1 MILLKDNIYKITG
14 MSYSQ
19 KELQDLNNFYSN
31 QLLDDTILFW
41 FPRSFDKEYG
51 GFLLMRDADGSL
63 IDDDKAVWIQGR
75 ATWMLSTLYN
85 TVEKKQEW
93 LDGAKLGYDFL
104 NKHCFDTDGQM
115 FFHVTRDGRPIRKR
129 RYFFSETFY
138 VIAAAAYA
146 KASGDKEA
154 ANKARFVFGKCIEY
168 ATTPGLLQPKF
179 TNTRPS
185 KGIGVPMI
193 MMNTAQ
199 QLRETIGDPRCE
211 EWITKWIAEIE
222 TNFVKDDIKC
232 VMEQVAPDGSI
243 IDHIDGRTLNPGH
256 AMEGAWF
263 ILHEAKHR
271 NNDKHLIE
279 LGCRMLDYMWE
290 RGWDKEHG
298 GILYFR
304 DVYNKPVQEYW
315 QDMKFWWPHNEV
327 IIATLL
333 AYLMTGDEKY
343 ADWHKQVH
351 DYAYK
356 HFYDKV
362 NGEWFGYLHR
372 DGILTQSDKG
382 NLYKGPF
389 HLPRQEWYC
398 AQLLN
403 EHLKKTIP

>member
-1 MILLKDNIYKITG
+1 
-14 MSYSQ
+14 MSYS
-19 KELQDLNNFYSN
+19 LTDLIALKNFYSN
-31 QLLDDTILFW
+31 QLLHNTIPFW
-41 FPRSFDKEYG
+41 FPRSFDLEYG
-51 GFLLMRDADGSL
+51 GFLLMRDAGGSL

-75 ATWMLSTLYN
+75 AAWMLSTLYN
-85 TVEKKQEW
+85 TVENKQEW
-93 LDGAKLGYDFL
+93 LTGAKLGYDFL
-104 NKHCFDTDGQM
+104 NTHCFDTDGQM

-154 ANKARFVFGKCIEY
+154 AAKAGFVFEKCIEY
-168 ATTPGLLQPKF
+168 AATPGLLPPKF
-179 TNTRPS
+179 TSTRPS

-193 MMNTAQ
+193 MINTAQ
-199 QLRETIGDPRCE
+199 QLRETIGHPRCE

-222 TNFVKDDIKC
+222 RDFVKDDIQC
-232 VMEQVAPDGSI
+232 VMEQVAPDGNI

-256 AMEGAWF
+256 AIEGAWF
-263 ILHEAKHR
+263 ILHEAKYR
-271 NNDKHLIE
+271 NNDEKLMD

-304 DVYNKPVQEYW
+304 DVYHKPVQEYW

-333 AYLMTGDEKY
+333 AYLMTGKEKY
-343 ADWHKQVH
+343 AQWHQLVH
-351 DYAYK
+351 DYAYQ
-356 HFYDKV
+356 HFQDKQ

-372 DGILTQSDKG
+372 DGTIAQTAKG

-403 EHLKKTIP
+403 EHLKNKT

>member
-1 MILLKDNIYKITG
+1 MYSQEDLIALKD
-14 MSYSQ
+14 
-19 KELQDLNNFYSN
+19 FYSN
-31 QLLDDTILFW
+31 QLLNNTIPFW
-41 FPRSFDKEYG
+41 FPRSYDKECG

-75 ATWMLSTLYN
+75 ATWILSTLYN

-104 NKHCFDTDGQM
+104 NKHCFDADGQM

-146 KASGDKEA
+146 KASGDEEA

-168 ATTPGLLQPKF
+168 ATVLGLLQPKF
-179 TNTRPS
+179 TSTRPS

-199 QLRETIGDPRCE
+199 QLRETIGDPRCD
-211 EWITKWIAEIE
+211 EWIAKWIADIE

-256 AMEGAWF
+256 AIEGAWF

-271 NNDKHLIE
+271 NNNPHLIA
-279 LGCRMLDYMWE
+279 LGCKMLDYMWE

-333 AYLMTGDEKY
+333 AYLITGNEKY
-343 ADWHKQVH
+343 ATWHKMVH
-351 DYAYK
+351 DYSYK
-356 HFYDKV
+356 HFHDTK

-372 DGILTQSDKG
+372 DGSIAQTAKG

-398 AQLLN
+398 MQLLKN
-403 EHLKKTIP
+403 I